1 MKNYYIMKLSQF
13 KFKLPDS
20 QLAQYPAPYRDEARL
35 MVVHRQSGVI
45 EHMLVKD
52 IVNLFQEG
60 DLFIFNDTATFPAR
74 LYGRKE
80 KTQAEIEVF
89 LLRELQQQNH
99 YWDVLVDPARK
110 IRVGNKLNFDE
121 DPAIQA
127 EVIDNTTSRGRTFRF
142 LTDYSEEELTD
153 KLYAIGHTPL
163 PHYIMRPLD
172 EDLREEFKEA
182 FNLEDDVDIDA
193 YVEAMDK
200 ERYQSVF
207 AKKVGAVAAPAAC
220 LHFSKQLVKR
230 MEIQGIEHECLT
242 SHMSLG
248 NFKSVDVEDLTKHK
262 VDSEQISIPQ
272 SLVDAVTKAHANDRR
287 VCAVGTEVMRA
298 LEHVVGTNGQI
309 KAYDG
314 WTNKFIYPP
323 YDFTVANAFFVNFY
337 MPISTQQL
345 MVSAFGGFEIIKEA
359 YEVALKEGYRFGDYG
374 DAMLII
380 D

>member
-1 MKNYYIMKLSQF
+1 MKLSQF

-35 MVVHRQSGVI
+35 MVVHRQSGKI

-52 IVNLFQEG
+52 IINLFEEG

-89 LLRELQQQNH
+89 LLRELQQQQH

-142 LTDYSEEELTD
+142 ITDYAEEELTD

-163 PHYIMRPLD
+163 PHYIGRPLD
-172 EDLREEFKEA
+172 DDLREEFKKA
-182 FNLEDDVDIDA
+182 FDLEDDVDIDA

-207 AKKVGAVAAPAAC
+207 ATKIGAVAAPAAC

-230 MEIQGIEHECLT
+230 MEIRGIEHECLT
-242 SHMSLG
+242 SHMALG

-262 VDSEQISIPQ
+262 VESEQIIIPQ
-272 SLVDAVTKAHANDRR
+272 PLVDAVAKAHAGGKR

-337 MPISTQQL
+337 MPISSQQL
-345 MVSAFGGFEIIKEA
+345 MVSAFGGFEVIKEA
-359 YEVALKEGYRFGDYG
+359 YNVALKEGYRFGDYG

>member
-1 MKNYYIMKLSQF
+1 MKLSQF

-35 MVVHRQSGVI
+35 MVVHRKTGEI
-45 EHMLVKD
+45 EQMLVKD
-52 IVNLFQEG
+52 LVNLFDEG

-74 LYGRKE
+74 LYARKE

-89 LLRELQQQNH
+89 LLRELQHQQR

-142 LTDYSEEELTD
+142 LTDYGDDEFIQ
-153 KLYAIGHTPL
+153 KIYAIGHTPI
-163 PHYIMRPLD
+163 PYYIERPLA
-172 EDLREEFKEA
+172 EEVREQFKEDY
-182 FNLEDDVDIDA
+182 NLDEETDIDA
-193 YVEAMDK
+193 YVDK
-200 ERYQSVF
+200 LDIDRYQSIF
-207 AKKVGAVAAPAAC
+207 AKKIGAVAAPAAC
-220 LHFSKQLVKR
+220 LHFSKQLLKR
-230 MEIQGIEHECLT
+230 MEIHGIEYECLT

-248 NFKSVDVEDLTKHK
+248 NFKTVDVEDLTKHK
-262 VDSEQISIPQ
+262 VESEQISITQPV
-272 SLVDAVTKAHANDRR
+272 VDAIEKAHATGKRI
-287 VCAVGTEVMRA
+287 CAVGTEVMRA
-298 LEHVVGTNGQI
+298 LEHVVGTGGHI

-337 MPISTQQL
+337 MPISSQML
-345 MVSAFGGFEIIKEA
+345 MVSAFGGYEIIKEA
-359 YEVALKEGYRFGDYG
+359 YELALKENYRFGDYG
-374 DAMLII
+374 DAMLVI

>member
-1 MKNYYIMKLSQF
+1 MKLSQF
-13 KFKLPDS
+13 KFKLPDT

-35 MVVHRQSGVI
+35 MVVHRKTGEI
-45 EHMLVKD
+45 EQMLIKD
-52 IVNLFQEG
+52 IVNFFDEG

-74 LYGRKE
+74 LYAKKE

-89 LLRELQQQNH
+89 LLRELQHQNR

-142 LTDYSEEELTD
+142 LTDYEDDEFVQ
-153 KLYAIGHTPL
+153 KLYSIGHTPL
-163 PHYIMRPLD
+163 PYYIVRPLEDDLREQFKQAYNLD
-172 EDLREEFKEA
+172 EDT
-182 FNLEDDVDIDA
+182 NIDA
-193 YVEAMDK
+193 YLEKLDK
-200 ERYQSVF
+200 ERYQSIF
-207 AKKVGAVAAPAAC
+207 AKHIGAVAAPAAS
-220 LHFSKQLVKR
+220 LHFSKQLLKR
-230 MEIQGIEHECLT
+230 MEIQGIEYECLT

-262 VDSEQISIPQ
+262 VESEQIFIQ
-272 SLVDAVTKAHANDRR
+272 QTLVDAVEKAHANDKRI
-287 VCAVGTEVMRA
+287 CAVGTEVMRA
-298 LEHVVGTNGQI
+298 LEHVVGTGGHI
-309 KAYDG
+309 KAYEG

-323 YDFTVANAFFVNFY
+323 YDFTVANAFFINFY
-337 MPISTQQL
+337 MPISSQQL
-345 MVSAFGGFEIIKEA
+345 MVAAFGGFENIKKA
-359 YEVALKEGYRFGDYG
+359 YNLALKEEYRFGDYG

>member
-1 MKNYYIMKLSQF
+1 MKLSQF
-13 KFKLPDS
+13 KFKLPDT

-35 MVVHRQSGVI
+35 MVVHRKTGEI
-45 EHMLVKD
+45 EQMLIKD
-52 IVNLFQEG
+52 IVNFFDEG

-74 LYGRKE
+74 LYAKKE

-89 LLRELQQQNH
+89 LLRELQHQNR

-142 LTDYSEEELTD
+142 LTDYEDDEFVQ
-153 KLYAIGHTPL
+153 KLYSIGHTPL
-163 PHYIMRPLD
+163 PYYIVRPLEDDLREQFKQAYNLD
-172 EDLREEFKEA
+172 EDT
-182 FNLEDDVDIDA
+182 NIDA
-193 YVEAMDK
+193 YLEKLDK
-200 ERYQSVF
+200 ERYQSIF
-207 AKKVGAVAAPAAC
+207 AKHIGAVAAPAAS
-220 LHFSKQLVKR
+220 LHFSKQLLKR
-230 MEIQGIEHECLT
+230 MEIQGIEYECLT

-262 VDSEQISIPQ
+262 VESEQIFIQ
-272 SLVDAVTKAHANDRR
+272 QTLVDAVEKAHANDKRI
-287 VCAVGTEVMRA
+287 CAVGTEVMRA
-298 LEHVVGTNGQI
+298 LEHVVGTGGHI
-309 KAYDG
+309 KAYEG

-323 YDFTVANAFFVNFY
+323 YDFTVANAFFINFY
-337 MPISTQQL
+337 MPISSQQL
-345 MVSAFGGFEIIKEA
+345 MVAAFGGFENIKKA
-359 YEVALKEGYRFGDYG
+359 YDLALKEEYRFGDYG